1 LQGCP
6 NPDAYIAEPVVT
18 TGDDIL
24 DSRIRVNNMTVGGAS
39 TNLVNCPGLPGIG
52 HFYANPTYT
61 LDLSGMTDDFWR
73 FQVHTNSDCDTGL
86 VVQDAAGTFHFDDD
100 SGSDYNARVR
110 LFDMADLNG
119 RINIWVGTYWGNTC
133 DDVDLIIRVWD

>member
-1 LQGCP
+1 LRHRAGRAGCGR
-6 NPDAYIAEPVVT
+6 D
-18 TGDDIL
+18 
-24 DSRIRVNNMTVGGAS
+24 
-39 TNLVNCPGLPGIG
+39 
-52 HFYANPTYT
+52 
-61 LDLSGMTDDFWR
+61 
-73 FQVHTNSDCDTGL
+73 
-86 VVQDAAGTFHFDDD
+86 FHFDDD